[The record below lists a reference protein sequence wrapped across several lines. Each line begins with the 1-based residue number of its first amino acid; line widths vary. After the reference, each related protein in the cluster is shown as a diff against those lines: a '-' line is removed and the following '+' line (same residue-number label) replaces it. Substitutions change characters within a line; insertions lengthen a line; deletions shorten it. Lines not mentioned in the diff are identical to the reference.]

1 MALLEISYDDFD
13 TTCYS
18 VQHNLIQLINHA
30 VSIGV
35 QVNINTGDIES
46 VKNTAEEAGQEGH
59 DAMLLATNLNTR
71 TSALETRM
79 TAIWENNPL
88 FQTSKLAQRIDELE
102 DRIVAL
108 GG

>member
-1 MALLEISYDDFD
+1 MAILEISFDDFD

-18 VQHNLIQLINHA
+18 IQHNLIKLIEHA
-30 VSIGV
+30 VAIGV

-46 VKNTAEEAGQEGH
+46 VRQEAQQAAGEGH
-59 DAMLLATNLNTR
+59 DAMLLATSLNER

-88 FQTSKLAQRIDELE
+88 FQSSMLAKRIDELE